1 MIMIIHHIALD
12 FHGKEEKM
20 VFDIHNKTHKC
31 ILVTDLMVTPY
42 TLIQIIWWKI
52 NKNPKGLAADLIL
65 VDL

>member
-1 MIMIIHHIALD
+1 MA
-12 FHGKEEKM
+12 KKKKM

>member
-1 MIMIIHHIALD
+1 MIIHHIALD

-42 TLIQIIWWKI
+42 TLIQII
-52 NKNPKGLAADLIL
+52 
-65 VDL
+65 